1 MTLWNSLTS
10 SPVFG
15 VVVTLGVYQLT
26 VLVARRARGRAYA
39 NPVLWSCVLLVA
51 MLGLTRTPVEDYARG
66 GDLIAFF
73 LGPATVALALPL
85 HRQLDRVKEA
95 VIPIV
100 AASVFGASAAVL
112 VAGWVTRALGGGNAL
127 VASML
132 PKSATTPVALAVS
145 ETIGG
150 IPALTAALVILTG
163 VLGAVAGPGLLRL
176 IRIRSEIAG
185 GLAMG
190 ISAHGIGTAR
200 ALGESQLMGAFSALA
215 MALSAVVTPIVVAL
229 LLPVLV

>member
-1 MTLWNSLTS
+1 MITWSMFTS
-10 SPVFG
+10 TPVFG
-15 VVVTLGVYQLT
+15 VVATLAAYQLA
-26 VLVARRARGRAYA
+26 VGVARRARGRAYA
-39 NPVLWSCVLLVA
+39 NPVLWSAVLLVVLLLA
-51 MLGLTRTPVEDYARG
+51 TGTPVSDYAAG

-85 HRQLDRVKEA
+85 YRQIHRVKEA
-95 VIPIV
+95 LIPIV
-100 AASVFGASAAVL
+100 ASSVFGATAAVFI
-112 VAGWVTRALGGGNAL
+112 AGWVTKALGGGPEL

-132 PKSATTPVALAVS
+132 PKSTTTPVALAVS

-150 IPALTAALVILTG
+150 IPPLTAALVILTG

-176 IRIRSEIAG
+176 LQIRSEIAN

-200 ALGESQLMGAFSALA
+200 ALGESQTTGAFSALA
-215 MALSAVVTPIVVAL
+215 MALSAVITPVVVAGAAAL
-229 LLPVLV
+229 L

>member
-1 MTLWNSLTS
+1 MSAWWALTA

-15 VVVTLGVYQLT
+15 VVLTLAVYQLT
-26 VLVARRARGRAYA
+26 VLVARRVRGSALA
-39 NPVLWSCVLLVA
+39 NPVLWSVALIIGVLVVT
-51 MLGLTRTPVEDYARG
+51 GTPVEAYARG
-66 GDLIAFF
+66 GDLVAFF

-85 HRQLDRVKEA
+85 HRQLDRVKQA
-95 VIPIV
+95 IAPIL
-100 AASVFGASAAVL
+100 AASVFGATASVL
-112 VAGWVTRALGGGNAL
+112 VAAWVTKALGGSREL
-127 VASML
+127 VASTV
-132 PKSATTPVALAVS
+132 PKSTTTPVALAVA

-176 IRIRSEIAG
+176 VRIRDEVAT

-200 ALGESQLMGAFSALA
+200 ALGRSQTAGAFSALA
-215 MALSAVVTPIVVAL
+215 MALSAVITPVVIALALPL
-229 LLPVLV
+229 LL